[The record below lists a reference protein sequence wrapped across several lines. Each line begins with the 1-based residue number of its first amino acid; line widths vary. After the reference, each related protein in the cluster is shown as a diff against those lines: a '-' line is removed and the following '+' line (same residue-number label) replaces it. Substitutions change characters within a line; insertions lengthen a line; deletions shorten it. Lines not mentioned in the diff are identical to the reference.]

1 VVLDSIAIQFSSYSL
16 NDSIWVKANQVLKK
30 IPSLQLQAK
39 EELLKKSNFL
49 QLEDSLRVYLV
60 QIKDALPRNKVAPLA
75 YIEPT
80 VKQIIINKRKLA
92 LVKQLE
98 IDITDDAI
106 KDKEFEVY
114 E

>member
-1 VVLDSIAIQFSSYSL
+1 
-16 NDSIWVKANQVLKK
+16 
-30 IPSLQLQAK
+30 
-39 EELLKKSNFL
+39 
-49 QLEDSLRVYLV
+49 
-60 QIKDALPRNKVAPLA
+60 LPRNKVAPLA